1 MEAVALEDLPLAQRL
16 REMARKCVER
26 NDEFEKVK
34 AKTKRQEERQAV
46 EKRRQA
52 LRQKHADKLAK
63 QAVLE
68 FHDMPEVKHLIA
80 FGRMIELREKL
91 LQHVVAPLALWG
103 GFSHRTRLV
112 TTGSCVSFA
121 TSASQTC
128 GLATAQLGIPQGS
141 ISVLSLLSFGTQP

>member
-63 QAVLE
+63 QQEAQAQAQEAQRTHKRQQAAIRAAKTRAERRRLGLGPMRVYKKPAVAA
-68 FHDMPEVKHLIA
+68 VC
-80 FGRMIELREKL
+80 
-91 LQHVVAPLALWG
+91 
-103 GFSHRTRLV
+103 S
-112 TTGSCVSFA
+112 GSS
-121 TSASQTC
+121 SS
-128 GLATAQLGIPQGS
+128 
-141 ISVLSLLSFGTQP
+141 